1 MKKLLSFLAIGVFA
15 ILPMS
20 ASALE
25 FKWECENP
33 CRNES
38 TEKCEETCEVYLLG
52 NTDLKDLSV
61 TDVTL
66 TLTGDA
72 DKVTLKSLTPAN
84 DNMEVESSRDGDVIS
99 MKFTNLT
106 EIKTSKVEL
115 GTLVLELED
124 SAVDCSG
131 YFTFKGVE
139 YEKTTEEPDEPST
152 GAALPVAILT
162 CGVGAAAVIYFVSKK
177 NKKMYKI

>member
-1 MKKLLSFLAIGVFA
+1 MKKLLSFLAIGVVA

-20 ASALE
+20 ASAL
-25 FKWECENP
+25 KLDWDCAKS
-33 CRNES
+33 CRNED
-38 TEKCEETCEVYLLG
+38 TGKCEQTCKIYVTE
-52 NTDLKDLSV
+52 NTSLADLTV

-72 DKVTLKSLTPAN
+72 DKVTLKSVTPAN
-84 DNMEVESSRDGDVIS
+84 DDFNVESSRDGDVIS

-124 SAVDCSG
+124 SAVNCSG
-131 YFTFKGVE
+131 TFKLEGVE
-139 YEKTTEEPDEPST
+139 YEMTVEEPDEPST
-152 GAALPVAILT
+152 GVSLPIAILA

>member
-1 MKKLLSFLAIGVFA
+1 MKKLLSFLAIGVVA

-20 ASALE
+20 ASAL
-25 FKWECENP
+25 KLDWDCEKS
-33 CRNES
+33 CRNED
-38 TEKCEETCEVYLLG
+38 TGKCEQTCKIYVTE
-52 NTDLKDLSV
+52 NTSLADLTV

-84 DNMEVESSRDGDVIS
+84 KDFNVESSREGDVIS

-124 SAVDCSG
+124 SAVNCSG
-131 YFTFKGVE
+131 TFKLEGVE
-139 YEKTTEEPDEPST
+139 YEMTVDEVEPVPGGTS
-152 GAALPVAILT
+152 LPIAIIA